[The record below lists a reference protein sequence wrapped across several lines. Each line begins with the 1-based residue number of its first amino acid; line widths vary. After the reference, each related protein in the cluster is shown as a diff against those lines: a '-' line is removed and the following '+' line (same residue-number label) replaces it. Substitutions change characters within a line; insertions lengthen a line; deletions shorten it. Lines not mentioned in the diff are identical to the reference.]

1 VDRTFDFL
9 PVPSDDYCEMTR
21 HRNPGPKKATIGRA
35 NSAAAKNSAVN
46 SSTLARQQRNVG
58 LARAISKL
66 GYCSR
71 SRAEEAIRAGRVRI
85 NGAVR
90 RNVEAPVHLGKDR
103 VEIDGN
109 EIEKAEKIYLML
121 NKPRGVV
128 TTASD
133 ERGRETIYSFLQK
146 YKDGSLN
153 WVAPAGRLDKASEGL
168 LLITNDSEWAAKI
181 TAPET
186 QVDKTYH
193 AQIAEQ
199 ATPAMIEKL
208 QQGFTV
214 EDGEFL
220 RVKRASVVRSGGR
233 NCWLEIVLD
242 EGRNRHIRRMFET
255 IDVEVL
261 RLIRVG
267 IGPLK
272 LGDLPKGGVRA
283 LSEQERLL
291 LFRKASAD

>member
-1 VDRTFDFL
+1 
-9 PVPSDDYCEMTR
+9 MTR
-21 HRNPGPKKATIGRA
+21 HRKSRPTKSQIGRA
-35 NSAAAKNSAVN
+35 NSTTPKPIVVN
-46 SSTLARQQRNVG
+46 SSESPRPQRNVG
-58 LARAISKL
+58 LARAISKM

-71 SRAEEAIRAGRVRI
+71 GRAEEAIRTGRVRI

-103 VEIDGN
+103 VEIDGH
-109 EIEKAEKIYLML
+109 EIKQSEKIYLML

-153 WVAPAGRLDKASEGL
+153 WVAPVGRLDKASEGL

-186 QVDKTYH
+186 HVEKTYH
-193 AQIAEQ
+193 VQIAEL

-208 QQGFTV
+208 QHGFTV
-214 EDGEFL
+214 KDGEFL
-220 RVKRASVVRSGGR
+220 RVKSASVIRSGER
-233 NCWLEIVLD
+233 NCWEI
-242 EGRNRHIRRMFET
+242 G
-255 IDVEVL
+255 
-261 RLIRVG
+261 
-267 IGPLK
+267 
-272 LGDLPKGGVRA
+272 
-283 LSEQERLL
+283 
-291 LFRKASAD
+291 